1 MREGVDYEG
10 KIWKERVLRKGSPD
24 YTNLKYGHIVVL
36 LPINYWHKSG
46 SKETGWLCKCTN
58 CSRQLCIDTNSIT
71 KQRSKSC
78 PSCATS
84 LRFLAKA
91 QEHIGEQIGFL
102 KIIDVAGASF
112 KKIQY
117 KCQCVQCGKESLA
130 TYFELTSGRRN
141 CATCSIRARFDQKRE
156 DLTKQKFGMLQ
167 PIEYEGYK
175 NHRAYW
181 KCQCDCGKTISV
193 REHDLKTGNTRSC
206 GCIKSKGERNIFNI
220 LNENKI
226 SFLSQYSPPIST
238 QRQGRVF
245 YDFALLNELS
255 EVIRLI
261 EFDGEQ
267 HFSNTFNYSEEN
279 YQYYLSLDTLKNQ
292 YAFEHNIPLVRIP
305 YKERDN
311 ITLELLLGD
320 KYLLHSPS

>member
-1 MREGVDYEG
+1 MQEGIDYEG

-24 YTNLKYGHIVVL
+24 YTNLEYGHIVVL

-71 KQRSKSC
+71 KRRSKSC

-102 KIIDVAGASF
+102 KIIDVAGTSF

-141 CATCSIRARFDQKRE
+141 CATCSVRTNFDQKRE

-175 NHRAYW
+175 
-181 KCQCDCGKTISV
+181 KPQS
-193 REHDLKTGNTRSC
+193 
-206 GCIKSKGERNIFNI
+206 I
-220 LNENKI
+220 LEM
-226 SFLSQYSPPIST
+226 PM
-238 QRQGRVF
+238 
-245 YDFALLNELS
+245 
-255 EVIRLI
+255 
-261 EFDGEQ
+261 
-267 HFSNTFNYSEEN
+267 
-279 YQYYLSLDTLKNQ
+279 
-292 YAFEHNIPLVRIP
+292 
-305 YKERDN
+305 
-311 ITLELLLGD
+311 
-320 KYLLHSPS
+320 